1 MAVNLNLVTFSGG
14 TVIPKTDGIIY
25 DSAIGQCGVFY
36 GCNVMANGNTV
47 YVSSGYGMIRGRFFE
62 MQDSSVDVTLASSD
76 TINGR
81 IYLRLDLSN
90 TTDPLQLLVA
100 SGSTLPD
107 LTQEEDANFT
117 NGVWEMELATFEIS
131 TSSVDNVVETY
142 ETITDNGSLISA
154 LQHAVD
160 TLNSNLQELSNKAV
174 KVENTSEHIT
184 CNIAPDQNNSILI
197 RYFKSSREIRLFGKV
212 NGRWSTN
219 TISLGTLNF

>member
-1 MAVNLNLVTFSGG
+1 MAVSLNLITFNGG
-14 TVIPKTDGIIY
+14 TVSPKTDGIIY

-36 GCNVMANGNTV
+36 GCNVTANGNTV
-47 YVSSGYGMIRGRFFE
+47 FVSNGYGMIRGRFFE
-62 MQDSSVDVTLASSD
+62 MNDSSVPVTLSPSG
-76 TINGR
+76 TLSGR

-90 TTDPLQLLVA
+90 TTEPLQLLVA

-154 LQHAVD
+154 LQSAVD
-160 TLNSNLQELSNKAV
+160 MLNSKFALLGNTQRVIFDSDESSNRITIYFETFTNIGYRLWLTPTNGIIQKRASS
-174 KVENTSEHIT
+174 TSNWVT
-184 CNIAPDQNNSILI
+184 L
-197 RYFKSSREIRLFGKV
+197 K
-212 NGRWSTN
+212 
-219 TISLGTLNF
+219 TIY